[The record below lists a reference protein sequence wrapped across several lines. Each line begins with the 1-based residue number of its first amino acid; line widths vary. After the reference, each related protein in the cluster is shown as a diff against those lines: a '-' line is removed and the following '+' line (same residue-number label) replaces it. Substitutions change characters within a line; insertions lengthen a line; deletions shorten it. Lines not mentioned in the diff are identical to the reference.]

1 MATFKEISAN
11 DIKTARS
18 FLNQLV
24 DVIQEDVSGSST
36 RRKFQ
41 VFVTGGVGP
50 GVTSS
55 LFQTVY
61 DQNFSLQ
68 TANPVM
74 DFTAGLYVSGN
85 TVQNIKTGEDTA
97 GKLLFPSTSL
107 MMREKV
113 DIYQQYA
120 QVLLGDS
127 AAQFVAPFNS
137 TSTGNASSAG
147 NDSINEALFV
157 NFKRLFARDQIKR
170 ETFALKFYQTA
181 SADTTG
187 YTGAWIADGNL
198 GTNTNVTA
206 ESGSAIFTDVGSAA
220 NKLTTFGGNV
230 SNIVDSANTARTV
243 GLLFNDYGTAIFD
256 LAKIISGTQKVSG
269 TISAMSIA
277 TTINGDSF
285 AAGTTLI
292 GTATPAAAGGNP
304 RARFIPDFMTSGS
317 MDNIID
323 HFASCRFSSGTLT
336 AMTFQNI
343 TNINSS
349 LIFCRATA
357 DEFNYSSNVSYTDA
371 DNRIRVIDEGQED
384 AQRSFTFVTSVGM
397 YDANDNLLAVAKLS
411 RPVEKNDEKDVT
423 FRIRLDF

>member
-68 TANPVM
+68 TANPVL
-74 DFTAGLYVSGN
+74 DFTVGLYVSGN
-85 TVQNIKTGEDTA
+85 TVQDIKTGEDTA
-97 GKLLFPSTSL
+97 GKLLFPSTSI
-107 MMREKV
+107 MMREKI
-113 DIYQQYA
+113 DIYRQYA
-120 QVLLGDS
+120 QALLGDGS
-127 AAQFVAPFNS
+127 AQFVAPFNS
-137 TSTGNASSAG
+137 TTTGNDSSAA

-170 ETFALKFYQTA
+170 ETFAVKFYQSGTRGTGG
-181 SADTTG
+181 SA
-187 YTGAWIADGNL
+187 AADYCLLGPNL
-198 GTNTNVTA
+198 SETS

-230 SNIVDSANTARTV
+230 SNVVDSADTARTV

-256 LAKIISGTQKVSG
+256 LAKVISGSQKVSG
-269 TISAMSIA
+269 TISAMATA
-277 TTINGDSF
+277 TTIAGGAF

-292 GTATPAAAGGNP
+292 GDAGDTVNPSQGNP
-304 RARFIPDFMTSGS
+304 QAKFIPDFMTSGS

-357 DEFNYSSNVSYTDA
+357 DEFNYS
-371 DNRIRVIDEGQED
+371 
-384 AQRSFTFVTSVGM
+384 VTSHTRMQITGSG
-397 YDANDNLLAVAKLS
+397 L
-411 RPVEKNDEKDVT
+411 
-423 FRIRLDF
+423 